1 MTIEE
6 YARKRQD
13 LRNKFC
19 SEALGQFDFLSFER
33 TPRRESIAIDAIMA
47 YGTKYQAAVAA
58 LDAEFKGEKV

>member
-19 SEALGQFDFLSFER
+19 SEALGQFDFLSAGR
-33 TPRRESIAIDAIMA
+33 TPSRERIAIDALMA
-47 YGTKYQAAVAA
+47 YGAKYEAAVAA